1 MQRPPTLLF
10 FSRREDASMSTHRL
24 WIGALLLVALAGAA
38 WYRQSVFQAP
48 PSAPP
53 PTIVFITGGS
63 GPYWQQAV
71 NGAKA
76 AADDL
81 TVHLQVETPPDA
93 ESLDQQ
99 TEMLEGLDPTAIDGV
114 AISPLD
120 AEGQTPLINDLAKQ
134 AFVVTFDSDAPGSA
148 RQGYVGTS
156 NFGAGRTCA
165 RLLPDALPQ
174 GGKVAVILANL
185 TKDNL
190 IDRKGGFQE
199 ALSQLDDDSKPKYE
213 VVDFLVDDGSD
224 ERGTELIRETLA
236 KHDDLACFVGMNA
249 RHGPLLMRVLKDENR
264 LGKIT
269 LITFDDAPATL
280 DGLAAGHIYA
290 TLAQDPFRYGYEA
303 VRMLADLNRAD
314 AAYRP
319 VSKTT
324 YSVNVETV
332 RPDGLKEYRARHS
345 NQTPAKETKAGQ
357 GS

>member
-1 MQRPPTLLF
+1 
-10 FSRREDASMSTHRL
+10 MSTHRL
-24 WIGALLLVALAGAA
+24 WIGALLLAAMAGAA

-48 PSAPP
+48 PSSPP
-53 PTIVFITGGS
+53 PVIVFITGGS

-71 NGAKA
+71 EGAKSA
-76 AADDL
+76 AEAL
-81 TVHLQVETPPDA
+81 TVKLQVETPADA
-93 ESLDQQ
+93 ESSEQQ
-99 TEMLEGLDPTAIDGV
+99 SALLKKLDPTAIDGV
-114 AISPLD
+114 AISPLN
-120 AEGQTPLINDLAKQ
+120 AEGQTELINDLAKEV
-134 AFVVTFDSDAPGSA
+134 FVVTFDSDAPDTD

-156 NFGAGRTCA
+156 NFAAGRTCA
-165 RLLPDALPQ
+165 RLLPEAMPQ

-199 ALSQLDDDSKPKYE
+199 ALNQLAAKDSNPKFE

-224 ERGTELIRETLA
+224 DRGAELIRETLA
-236 KHDDLACFVGMNA
+236 KHADLTCFVGMNA
-249 RHGPLLMRVLKDENR
+249 RHGPLLLKVLQDEDQ
-264 LGKIT
+264 LGKIKV
-269 LITFDDAPATL
+269 IAFDDAQATL

-303 VRMLADLNRAD
+303 VRMLAELNRAD

-324 YSVNVETV
+324 YSVNVETL
-332 RPDGLKEYRARHS
+332 RPDGLEAYRARHS
-345 NQTPAKETKAGQ
+345 GRASAKESKAGQ

>member
-1 MQRPPTLLF
+1 
-10 FSRREDASMSTHRL
+10 MSTHRL
-24 WIGALLLVALAGAA
+24 SIGALLLVALAGAA

-81 TVHLQVETPPDA
+81 TVNLQVETPPGA

-99 TEMLEGLDPTAIDGV
+99 TEMLKELDSTAIDGV

-134 AFVVTFDSDAPGSA
+134 AFVVTFDSDAPDSA

-199 ALSQLDDDSKPKYE
+199 TLSQLAADDSKPRYE

-224 ERGTELIRETLA
+224 ERGAKLIHETLA
-236 KHDDLACFVGMNA
+236 KHGDLACFVGMNA
-249 RHGPLLMRVLKDENR
+249 RHGPLLMRVLKDEDR

-269 LITFDDAPATL
+269 VITFDDAPATL
-280 DGLAAGHIYA
+280 DGLAAGHVYA

-303 VRMLADLNRAD
+303 VRMLAELNRAD

-319 VSKTT
+319 VNKTT
-324 YSVNVETV
+324 FSVNVETL
-332 RPDGLKEYRARHS
+332 RPEGLEAYRARHS
-345 NQTPAKETKAGQ
+345 SQASPKESKAGQ

>member
-1 MQRPPTLLF
+1 
-10 FSRREDASMSTHRL
+10 MSTHRL
-24 WIGALLLVALAGAA
+24 WIAALLLVALAAAA

-53 PTIVFITGGS
+53 PAIVFITGGS

-81 TVHLQVETPPDA
+81 TVNLQVETPPDA

-99 TEMLEGLDPTAIDGV
+99 TEMLKELDSTAIDGV

-120 AEGQTPLINDLAKQ
+120 AEGQTPLINNLAKQ
-134 AFVVTFDSDAPGSA
+134 AFVVTFDSDAPDSA

-165 RLLPDALPQ
+165 RLLPNALPQ

-199 ALSQLDDDSKPKYE
+199 TLSQLASDDSKPKYE

-224 ERGTELIRETLA
+224 KRGAELIHETLA
-236 KHDDLACFVGMNA
+236 KYGDLACFVGMNA
-249 RHGPLLMRVLKDENR
+249 RHGPLLMRVLKDEDR

-269 LITFDDAPATL
+269 VITFDDAPATL
-280 DGLAAGHIYA
+280 DGLAAGHVYA

-303 VRMLADLNRAD
+303 VRMLAELNRAD

-332 RPDGLKEYRARHS
+332 RPEGLDAYRARHS
-345 NQTPAKETKAGQ
+345 SQAPPKESKAGQ

>member
-1 MQRPPTLLF
+1 
-10 FSRREDASMSTHRL
+10 MSTHRL

-48 PSAPP
+48 PAAPP
-53 PTIVFITGGS
+53 PTIIFITGGS

-71 NGAKA
+71 SGAKS

-81 TVHLQVETPPDA
+81 TVNLQVKTPPDA

-99 TEMLEGLDPTAIDGV
+99 TEILKKIDPAAVDGV

-120 AEGQTPLINDLAKQ
+120 AEGQTPVINGLAKQ
-134 AFVVTFDSDAPGSA
+134 AFVVTFDSDAPDSA

-165 RLLPDALPQ
+165 RLLPDAVPQ

-199 ALSQLDDDSKPKYE
+199 ALGQLAADETKPKYE

-236 KHDDLACFVGMNA
+236 KHNDLACFVGMNA
-249 RHGPLLMRVLKDENR
+249 RHGPLLMRVLKDENQ

-269 LITFDDAPATL
+269 VIAFDDAPATL
-280 DGLAAGHIYA
+280 EGLAAGDIYA

-303 VRMLADLNRAD
+303 VRMLAELNRAD

-319 VSKTT
+319 LSKTT
-324 YSVNVETV
+324 YSVNVETL
-332 RPDGLKEYRARHS
+332 RPDGLEAYRARHS
-345 NQTPAKETKAGQ
+345 NQTPAKEAKAGQ

>member
-1 MQRPPTLLF
+1 
-10 FSRREDASMSTHRL
+10 MSTHRL

-71 NGAKA
+71 NGAKTA
-76 AADDL
+76 ANDL
-81 TVHLQVETPPDA
+81 TVSLQVETPPDS

-99 TEMLEGLDPTAIDGV
+99 TEILKEIDPTAVDGV

-134 AFVVTFDSDAPGSA
+134 ALVVTFDSDAPDSA

-165 RLLPDALPQ
+165 RLLPDAIPQ

-190 IDRKGGFQE
+190 IDRTGGFQE
-199 ALSQLDDDSKPKYE
+199 ALSQLAADDSKPKYE
-213 VVDFLVDDGSD
+213 VVDILVDDGSD
-224 ERGTELIRETLA
+224 EQGTKLIHETLA
-236 KHDDLACFVGMNA
+236 KHGDLACFVGMNA
-249 RHGPLLMRVLKDENR
+249 RHGPLLMRVLKDEDR

-269 LITFDDAPATL
+269 VITFDDAPATL

-303 VRMLADLNRAD
+303 VRMLAELNRAD

-332 RPDGLKEYRARHS
+332 RLDGLEKYRARHS
-345 NQTPAKETKAGQ
+345 GQTPKKSKAGQ

>member
-1 MQRPPTLLF
+1 
-10 FSRREDASMSTHRL
+10 MSTHRL

-48 PSAPP
+48 STTPP
-53 PTIVFITGGS
+53 PAIVFITGGS

-76 AADDL
+76 AAQDL
-81 TVHLQVETPPDA
+81 TVKLQVETPADA
-93 ESLDQQ
+93 ESLGQQ
-99 TEMLEGLDPTAIDGV
+99 TAVLEELDPAAIDGV

-120 AEGQTPLINDLAKQ
+120 AEGQTPLINELAKQ
-134 AFVVTFDSDAPGSA
+134 AFVVTFDSDAPDSA

-165 RLLPDALPQ
+165 RLLPEALPQ

-199 ALSQLDDDSKPKYE
+199 ALSQLASDDAKPKYE
-213 VVDFLVDDGSD
+213 VVDFLVDEGSD
-224 ERGTELIRETLA
+224 ERGAQLLRETLA
-236 KHDDLACFVGMNA
+236 KHGDLACFVGMNA
-249 RHGPLLMRVLKDENR
+249 RHGPLLMRVLKDEDR

-269 LITFDDAPATL
+269 VITFDDAPATL

-303 VRMLADLNRAD
+303 VRMLAELNRAD

-332 RPDGLKEYRARHS
+332 RPDGLEEYRARHS
-345 NQTPAKETKAGQ
+345 GQTPAKASKAGQ

>member
-1 MQRPPTLLF
+1 
-10 FSRREDASMSTHRL
+10 MSTQRL
-24 WIGALLLVALAGAA
+24 GLGVLLLAALAGAA

-71 NGAKA
+71 DGAKA
-76 AADDL
+76 AADDM
-81 TVHLQVETPPDA
+81 TVKLQVETPADA
-93 ESLDQQ
+93 ESIDQQ
-99 TEMLEGLDPTAIDGV
+99 TKFLKELDPAAIDGV

-120 AEGQTPLINDLAKQ
+120 AEGQTPLINDLAKE
-134 AFVVTFDSDAPGSA
+134 ALVVTFDSDAPDSA

-165 RLLPDALPQ
+165 RLLPEALPQ

-199 ALSQLDDDSKPKYE
+199 SLGQLASDESKPDYE
-213 VVDFLVDDGSD
+213 VVDYLVDDGSD
-224 ERGTELIRETLA
+224 ERGAELIREVLA
-236 KHDDLACFVGMNA
+236 KHEDLACFIGMNA
-249 RHGPLLMRVLKDENR
+249 RHGPLLMRILKDEDR

-269 LITFDDAPATL
+269 VIAFDDAPATL

-303 VRMLADLNRAD
+303 VRMLAELNRAD
-314 AAYRP
+314 AAFRP

-324 YSVNVETV
+324 YSVNVETL
-332 RPDGLKEYRARHS
+332 RPDGLDEYRARHS
-345 NQTPAKETKAGQ
+345 GRSSKKQTKAGQ